1 MRFQKTLKG
10 IRAIK
15 VAQGAL
21 FRVRFRTTGA
31 ASMGIGIRRST
42 RSASSSLVFER
53 LNASGRG
60 GAA

>member
-1 MRFQKTLKG
+1 M
-10 IRAIK
+10 
-15 VAQGAL
+15 AL
-21 FRVRFRTTGA
+21 FRVRVKTTGA
-31 ASMGIGIRRST
+31 ASTGIGIRRST